1 MLTAYKEQRLD
12 KIEGIINNPEFGSTE
27 NQDILL
33 DNRNKNWVS
42 QLKEIMKK
50 EPVFI
55 AVGAGHLV
63 GKNGLIALLKAEG
76 FIVKG
81 VENK

>member
-1 MLTAYKEQRLD
+1 MITAYKEQRLD
-12 KIEGIINNPEFGSTE
+12 QIESIINNPEFGTTE

-33 DNRNKNWVS
+33 DNRNKNWVG

-50 EPVFI
+50 GPVFT

-63 GKNGLIALLKAEG
+63 GKAGLIALLRAEG
-76 FIVKG
+76 YTVKG